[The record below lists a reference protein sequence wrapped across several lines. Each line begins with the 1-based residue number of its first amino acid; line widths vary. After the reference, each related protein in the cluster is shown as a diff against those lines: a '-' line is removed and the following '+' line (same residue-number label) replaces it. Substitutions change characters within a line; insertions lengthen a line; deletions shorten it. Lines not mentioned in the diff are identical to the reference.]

1 MLVPLYG
8 FVEGDTLGLVVLA
21 HDTMTMSE
29 VAEKLRRSAGVRV
42 RIEGELRVRY
52 RGKTVDPDATVASA
66 GFEALDRIDVTR
78 AEQT

>member
-52 RGKTVDPDATVASA
+52 RGETVDPDATVASA